1 MKLHHIAI
9 WTFRLEELKEF
20 YVRFLGG
27 KSNEKYVNP
36 KKGFE
41 SYFISFDEGP
51 SLELMSRPDVQN
63 TVVEENRVGLTH
75 LAFTFPGQEEVLR
88 FTEEMRSEGYTIAGE
103 PRTSGDGYFESVILD
118 PDGNR
123 IECVT
128 RKNMEKKTETEETVT
143 PRSLETVR
151 LLIRPFQEEDADAF
165 FACCQN
171 PNLGNN
177 AGWAPHKTI
186 EESRKILQ
194 DVFIGQENI
203 WAMILKDAQQLIG
216 SIGIVP
222 DPKRENPQ
230 VRMLGYWLD
239 EAHWGKGYMT
249 EAVQA
254 ILNYGFNELQLSLI
268 TANCYPHNKR
278 SQQVLERNGVIY
290 EGVLHQAELTYNGN
304 IFDHLCYYLPN
315 ICQPAPQDYD
325 EILEVW
331 EASVRH
337 THHFLTEEHIQFY
350 KPLVRNHY
358 LPAVEL
364 YIIRDAGRKIVAFM
378 GLSDELI
385 EMLFVN
391 PGEQGK
397 GYGKRL
403 LEYAT
408 RKKQLD
414 KVDVNEQNEKA
425 LSFYLHMGFQIIGR
439 DETDGMGK
447 PYPILHLQLKEATVE
462 KSKSKG

>member
-123 IECVT
+123 IKCVY
-128 RKNMEKKTETEETVT
+128 RKDMEKKTETEETVT

-186 EESRKILQ
+186 EESREILQ
-194 DVFIGQENI
+194 NVFIGQENI

-278 SQQVLERNGVIY
+278 SQQVLERNGFIY
-290 EGVLHQAELTYNGN
+290 EGALHQAELTYNGN

-439 DETDGMGK
+439 DATDGMGK

>member
-9 WTFRLEELKEF
+9 WTFRLEELKDF

-27 KSNEKYVNP
+27 TSNEKYINP

-41 SYFISFDEGP
+41 SYFVSFGEGP
-51 SLELMSRPDVQN
+51 SLELMSRTDVQN
-63 TVVEENRVGLTH
+63 TPIEENRLGLTH
-75 LAFTFPGQEEVLR
+75 LAFTFPNREEVLR
-88 FTEEMRSEGYTIAGE
+88 FTEQMRSEGYPIAGE
-103 PRTSGDGYFESVILD
+103 PRTSGDGYFESVVLD

-123 IECVT
+123 IECVCPPQAD
-128 RKNMEKKTETEETVT
+128 EPQDDCSFETE
-143 PRSLETVR
+143 R
-151 LLIRPFQEEDADAF
+151 LLIRPFRENDAETF

-177 AGWAPHKTI
+177 AGWAPHKSI
-186 EESRKILQ
+186 KESREILQ
-194 DVFIGQENI
+194 NVFIGQEDI
-203 WAMILKDAQQLIG
+203 WAITLKDTRQLIG

-254 ILNYGFNELQLSLI
+254 VLNYGFNELQLSLI

-278 SQQVLERNGVIY
+278 SQQVLERNGFIC

-304 IFDHLCYYLPN
+304 IYDHLCYYLPN
-315 ICQPAPQDYD
+315 ICRPVPEDYD
-325 EILEVW
+325 EILQVW
-331 EASVRH
+331 EDSVRH

-358 LPAVEL
+358 LSAVEL
-364 YIIRDAGRKIVAFM
+364 YIIRNTNGKIVAFM

-385 EMLFVN
+385 EMLFVS

-397 GYGKRL
+397 GYGRRL

-408 RKKQLD
+408 RRKQIN
-414 KVDVNEQNEKA
+414 KVDVNEQNDKA
-425 LSFYLHMGFQIIGR
+425 LGFYLRMGFRIIGR

-447 PYPILHLQLKEATVE
+447 PYPILHLQLPEAE
-462 KSKSKG
+462 NGNK